1 MKYERPELAM
11 MGYAS
16 DAIQNTTKGEGMKD
30 SPEQFPSIPAYQADE

>member
-1 MKYERPELAM
+1 MKYETPELAM